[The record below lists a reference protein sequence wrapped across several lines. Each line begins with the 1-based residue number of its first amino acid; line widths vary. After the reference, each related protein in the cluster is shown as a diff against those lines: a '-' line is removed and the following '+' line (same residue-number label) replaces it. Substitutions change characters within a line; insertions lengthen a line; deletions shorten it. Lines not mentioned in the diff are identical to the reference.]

1 LNGKYIRGSSYCRIL
16 LKTKTLY
23 KRKCDY
29 KEPSSRRAEVAT
41 TGRKQ
46 QAKKPRGPKKE
57 DLNKGKKLHVCHSSS

>member
-1 LNGKYIRGSSYCRIL
+1 MNGKYIRGSSYCRIL

-41 TGRKQ
+41 TGRNTAGQK
-46 QAKKPRGPKKE
+46 AKR
-57 DLNKGKKLHVCHSSS
+57 D